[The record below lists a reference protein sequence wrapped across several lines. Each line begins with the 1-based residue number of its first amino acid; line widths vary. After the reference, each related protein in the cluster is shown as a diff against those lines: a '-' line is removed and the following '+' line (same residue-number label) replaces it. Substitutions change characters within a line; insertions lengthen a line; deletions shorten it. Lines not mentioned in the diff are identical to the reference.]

1 MNSSRVA
8 LDEFTESVN
17 RYLGIKTL
25 LSGLTGLLVTVML
38 WVLGVDYPVMW
49 GLLAFML
56 NFVPTIG
63 SILAAVPAL
72 LLALLQVSPAMV
84 ALGAVG
90 YVLINVGVGNVLEPR
105 WMGKGLN
112 LSPLV
117 VFLSLVFWGW
127 VLGPVGML
135 LSIPLTILVK
145 IALERDPDTRW
156 LGIMLGAA
164 KATNPLP
171 VQPGEVEPKAPQ
183 GHAE

>member
-1 MNSSRVA
+1 
-8 LDEFTESVN
+8 
-17 RYLGIKTL
+17 
-25 LSGLTGLLVTVML
+25 
-38 WVLGVDYPVMW
+38 
-49 GLLAFML
+49 
-56 NFVPTIG
+56 
-63 SILAAVPAL
+63 

-145 IALERDPDTRW
+145 IALERDPGTRW

-164 KATNPLP
+164 RAANPLP
-171 VQPGEVEPKAPQ
+171 VQTGEVEPEAQQ
-183 GHAE
+183 GQSE